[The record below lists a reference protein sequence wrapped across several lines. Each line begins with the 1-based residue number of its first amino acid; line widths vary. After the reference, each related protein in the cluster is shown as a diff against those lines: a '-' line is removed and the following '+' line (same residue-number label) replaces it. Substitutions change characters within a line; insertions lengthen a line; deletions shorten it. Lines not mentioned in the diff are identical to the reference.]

1 MTAESIPLPTTHPLD
16 AHVPTLAALARDTG
30 GDLTVEVLPVAQ
42 SVTLRLDPSA
52 PARAGV
58 DAALGVPLPVR
69 PNTWVDTG
77 DGEVVWLGPDE
88 WLVTSH
94 TGKRGVGEAALR
106 ALVAGDTGAG
116 GAATDTSAQRV
127 VLRIGGRLARELLSF
142 GCALDLHPRSFPAGS
157 SAQTL
162 LGRAAVL
169 LLARDDRSDADGG
182 AVFDL
187 HVRSSFAGY
196 LADWLLDAA
205 LEFGGSDVP
214 SLAG

>member
-1 MTAESIPLPTTHPLD
+1 MAGHQPHREPGRRRGR
-16 AHVPTLAALARDTG
+16 AARTRRRGHRRRGRRDRH
-30 GDLTVEVLPVAQ
+30 
-42 SVTLRLDPSA
+42 LR
-52 PARAGV
+52 PAR
-58 DAALGVPLPVR
+58 R
-69 PNTWVDTG
+69 PAD
-77 DGEVVWLGPDE
+77 
-88 WLVTSH
+88 
-94 TGKRGVGEAALR
+94 RR
-106 ALVAGDTGAG
+106 
-116 GAATDTSAQRV
+116 R
-127 VLRIGGRLARELLSF
+127 RLARELLSF

-214 SLAG
+214 SLAR